1 MVPRSEFQ
9 ERPGGRKRRSFRRA
23 LASLAALFGLARGG
37 VAQLVPVDP
46 VEFQV
51 NSCTELAQHEPAL
64 TPAPDGSFVV
74 VWSNDYQGNNNDPCK
89 GIRGRRLGP
98 GESPPVDPEIQIS
111 EGTLP
116 GGRRPR
122 VAADAEG
129 NFVVVWDSRSSF
141 GSDTSAE
148 SVQARRYRADG
159 TPLDGAEFQVNVLTD
174 WSQHRPDVAVSADGD
189 FVVVWESYESAGSD
203 PSGTSIQAR
212 RYRADGT
219 PLDTVE
225 LQINTRTGGNQR
237 RPRVASLPHGGF
249 VVTWQTYDDDYW
261 GVAARRF
268 GGDGEALDAEE
279 IAVNVWTSGDQLS
292 PSIAA
297 AGDGTFVVVWES
309 GGSFGDD
316 DDLTSIQMRRFDREG
331 QPLQLVETQVNTLTL
346 QWQEI
351 PTVAADPAGNF
362 VVGWLH
368 NYVEGPGYPPVERL
382 VGKLRRYSV
391 DGVAVDPVEFE
402 ANALESGWVVDQRLT
417 SEGVLGLVWSGG
429 PTTGNDPFSSIQ
441 ARRFTRP
448 PILVGGGQ
456 GPQGAGCSLVDAI
469 AAANTGV
476 PQGECPPGSGGAVIT
491 LPEGGR
497 ISLAS
502 VVEGQSATPVV
513 RTPITI
519 RGHGA
524 TVERDAALGCA
535 GPDPFRLFEIDDGGY
550 LSMQDVKLRNG
561 CVPGAVGGAVLA
573 TGGALRLDRVRIS
586 DSRAADGA
594 GVALTGAASL
604 IAVDTTL
611 ERNVA
616 SGLGGGVAALDPR
629 TWIALDRAT
638 LAHNSAAT
646 GGGVGL
652 ASGAALD
659 LFQGTLSANAATSQG
674 GGIGIEGEAGEVSLT
689 FSTITGGSAPVGSS
703 LAWGSGAVLIHDSL
717 VGDGA
722 GGDTCASTGGTLAAS
737 GWNLATDPSCGA
749 LAGGAVG
756 EVGKLGLGPL
766 RHHGGIVA
774 THLPLAG
781 SPALDT
787 APSCAGPNGRLVSND
802 ARRYPRPTD
811 DDGDGDARCDLGA
824 VERGPLFVDGFESG
838 DLALWGTFDP

>member
-1 MVPRSEFQ
+1 MCAVF
-9 ERPGGRKRRSFRRA
+9 
-23 LASLAALFGLARGG
+23 LAFPSGTP
-37 VAQLVPVDP
+37 AQLVPVDP

-51 NSCTELAQHEPAL
+51 NSCTELVQHEPAL
-64 TPAPDGSFVV
+64 APAPDGSFVV
-74 VWSNDYQGNNNDPCK
+74 VWSNDYLGNNNDPCK
-89 GIRGRRLGP
+89 GIRGRRFGP
-98 GESPPVDPEIQIS
+98 GESPPIDPEIQIS
-111 EGTLP
+111 EGTLA
-116 GGRRPR
+116 GHRRPR
-122 VAADAEG
+122 VDADAGG
-129 NFVVVWDSRSSF
+129 NFVVVWDSLDSF
-141 GSDTSAE
+141 GNDTDMMSI
-148 SVQARRYRADG
+148 QARRYRADG
-159 TPLDGAEFQVNVLTD
+159 TQLDATEFQVNTLTE
-174 WSQHRPDVAVSADGD
+174 WVQKGADVAVAPDGD
-189 FVVVWESYESAGSD
+189 FVVVWESYESAGND
-203 PSGTSIQAR
+203 LWGTSIQAR
-212 RYRADGT
+212 RFRADGT
-219 PLDTVE
+219 PLDLVE
-225 LQINTRTGGNQR
+225 FQTNTMTAGYQL
-237 RPRVASLPHGGF
+237 RPRVAPLPHGGF
-249 VVTWQTYDDDYW
+249 VVAWQTYDNDYA

-268 GGDGEALDAEE
+268 GADGEALDTEE
-279 IAVNVWTSGDQLS
+279 IAVNVWTTGEQIF
-292 PSIAA
+292 PGVAA
-297 AGDGTFVVVWES
+297 AADGSFVVVWES
-309 GGSFGDD
+309 RGSFGGD

-331 QPLQLVETQVNTLTL
+331 QPLQLVETQVNTLTS

-402 ANALESGWVVDQRLT
+402 TNALESGWVVDQRLT
-417 SEGVLGLVWSGG
+417 PEGVFGLVWSGG
-429 PTTGNDPFSSIQ
+429 PTTGNDPFGSIQ

-476 PQGECPPGSGGAVIT
+476 PQGQCPPGSGGAVLT
-491 LPEGGR
+491 LPEGGL

-502 VVEGQSATPVV
+502 AVNGQSATPVV

-535 GPDPFRLFEIDDGGY
+535 GSDPFRLFEVDDGGY

-594 GVALTGAASL
+594 GVALSGTASL
-604 IAVDTTL
+604 VAVDTTL

-616 SGLGGGVAALDPR
+616 SGLGGGLAALDPR
-629 TWIALDRAT
+629 TWIALDRTT

-659 LFQGTLSANAATSQG
+659 LFQGTLSANVATSQG

-689 FSTITGGSAPVGSS
+689 FSTITGSSAPAGSA

-722 GGDTCASTGGTLAAS
+722 GGDTCTSTAGTLAAS

-749 LAGGAVG
+749 LSGGAVG

-766 RHHGGIVA
+766 RDQGGIVA

-781 SPALDT
+781 SPALDA
-787 APSCAGPNGRLVSND
+787 APACAGPNGRLVSND

-811 DDGDGDARCDLGA
+811 DDGDGEAACDLGA